1 MRGILYVRFAEKAR
15 PVRAVISSLTGV
27 RGTTRLRSHPKI
39 KTHLTA
45 AERTNKS
52 PSQSSKT
59 LYLFR
64 SGTRG
69 KEHHHRSSTL
79 PQSAKSREV
88 KEGGSMSRGEHP
100 EKSITKTSPVG
111 LVFVFREIIEFKFK
125 RVYLRS
131 FFIET
136 SESDAI

>member
-15 PVRAVISSLTGV
+15 PVRAVIPSLTGV
-27 RGTTRLRSHPKI
+27 LGATRLRSHPNPKVS
-39 KTHLTA
+39 LTA
-45 AERTNKS
+45 AGRLNKS

-69 KEHHHRSSTL
+69 KNTTTDPVHR
-79 PQSAKSREV
+79 PKARRAGEV

-100 EKSITKTSPVG
+100 EKSITKTSPFG

>member
-1 MRGILYVRFAEKAR
+1 MRGILYIRFAEKAR
-15 PVRAVISSLTGV
+15 PVRAVIPSLTGV
-27 RGTTRLRSHPKI
+27 LGATRLRSHPNPKVS
-39 KTHLTA
+39 LTA
-45 AERTNKS
+45 AGRLNKS

-88 KEGGSMSRGEHP
+88 KSGSMSRGDHP
-100 EKSITKTSPVG
+100 EKSITKTSPCG

>member
-15 PVRAVISSLTGV
+15 PVRTVISSLTGV
-27 RGTTRLRSHPKI
+27 LGTIRLRSHPNPKVSL
-39 KTHLTA
+39 TGAERAMRLSVPPTGSFTA
-45 AERTNKS
+45 AAAYFLLSVLSFLTSS
-52 PSQSSKT
+52 PYFLSLRGVGEESIS
-59 LYLFR
+59 
-64 SGTRG
+64 RG
-69 KEHHHRSSTL
+69 K
-79 PQSAKSREV
+79 
-88 KEGGSMSRGEHP
+88 SRG
-100 EKSITKTSPVG
+100 KSKTKTSPCG

>member
-15 PVRAVISSLTGV
+15 PVRAVIPSLTGV
-27 RGTTRLRSHPKI
+27 LGATRLRSHPNPKAS
-39 KTHLTA
+39 LMG

-64 SGTRG
+64 SGNKRE
-69 KEHHHRSSTL
+69 EHHHRSNTP

-100 EKSITKTSPVG
+100 EKSITKTSPCG

>member
-1 MRGILYVRFAEKAR
+1 MRGILYIRFAEKAR
-15 PVRAVISSLTGV
+15 PVHAVISSLTGV
-27 RGTTRLRSHPKI
+27 HGTTRLRSHPNPKVS
-39 KTHLTA
+39 LTA
-45 AERTNKS
+45 AGRLNKS

-69 KEHHHRSSTL
+69 KNITTDPVHRPKARRAGKLS
-79 PQSAKSREV
+79 
-88 KEGGSMSRGEHP
+88 GSMSRGEHP
-100 EKSITKTSPVG
+100 EKSITKTSPFG

>member
-27 RGTTRLRSHPKI
+27 LGTIRLRSHPNSKVP
-39 KTHLTA
+39 LTG
-45 AERTNKS
+45 AERTIRLSVKS
-52 PSQSSKT
+52 KERKYGKQEASLRRCCKAA
-59 LYLFR
+59 LR
-64 SGTRG
+64 GSGEKAISRG
-69 KEHHHRSSTL
+69 KS
-79 PQSAKSREV
+79 K
-88 KEGGSMSRGEHP
+88 
-100 EKSITKTSPVG
+100 TKTSPYG

>member
-69 KEHHHRSSTL
+69 KEHHHRSNTP

-100 EKSITKTSPVG
+100 EKSITKTSPFG

>member
-1 MRGILYVRFAEKAR
+1 MRGILYIRFAEKAR
-15 PVRAVISSLTGV
+15 PVHAVISSLTGV
-27 RGTTRLRSHPKI
+27 RGTTRLRSHPNPKAS
-39 KTHLTA
+39 LTA
-45 AERTNKS
+45 AGRLNKS

-69 KEHHHRSSTL
+69 KEHHHRSSTP

-100 EKSITKTSPVG
+100 EKSITKTSPCG

>member
-15 PVRAVISSLTGV
+15 PVRTVISSLTGV
-27 RGTTRLRSHPKI
+27 LGTIRLRSHPNPKVSL
-39 KTHLTA
+39 TDAERAMRLSVPPSGSFTA
-45 AERTNKS
+45 AAAYFLLSVLSFLTSS
-52 PSQSSKT
+52 PYFLSLRGVGGESIS
-59 LYLFR
+59 
-64 SGTRG
+64 RG
-69 KEHHHRSSTL
+69 KS
-79 PQSAKSREV
+79 K
-88 KEGGSMSRGEHP
+88 
-100 EKSITKTSPVG
+100 TKTSPCG

>member
-27 RGTTRLRSHPKI
+27 RGTTRLRSHPNPKAS
-39 KTHLTA
+39 LMG

-64 SGTRG
+64 SGNKRE
-69 KEHHHRSSTL
+69 EHHHRSNTPAPTL
-79 PQSAKSREV
+79 FNFPALRAL
-88 KEGGSMSRGEHP
+88 GRCRGEHP
-100 EKSITKTSPVG
+100 EKSITKTSPCG

-131 FFIET
+131 FLPSASAE
-136 SESDAI
+136 DL

>member
-27 RGTTRLRSHPKI
+27 RGTTRLRSHPNPKAS
-39 KTHLTA
+39 LTA
-45 AERTNKS
+45 AGRLNKS

-100 EKSITKTSPVG
+100 EKSITKTSPFG

>member
-27 RGTTRLRSHPKI
+27 RGTTRLRSHPNPKAS
-39 KTHLTA
+39 LMG

-64 SGTRG
+64 SGNKRE
-69 KEHHHRSSTL
+69 EHHHRSNTP

-100 EKSITKTSPVG
+100 EKSITKTSPCG
-111 LVFVFREIIEFKFK
+111 LVFVFRERIEFKFK

-131 FFIET
+131 FLPSASAE
-136 SESDAI
+136 DL